1 MTWGG
6 RRSRWGS
13 EKEEAPRAI
22 SFTGIVKTILEVVPG
37 GVLRA
42 GKTAYADDANVGF
55 WLGVDTDGVAKL
67 NIGGALHYLKW
78 TGTALVVAG
87 DIKAGTVTGSVGVMG
102 GEITWAGGKGR
113 MDANGIAIRA
123 ASTAAGDRAYALEET
138 NGADMAWYTAYSS
151 FTFGGSEPG
160 LASHLVLRSRGIDG
174 VTAGAH
180 ARTQIE
186 AHSTTGHAHVLLSPT
201 NNAGELDIDIY
212 VDGAGAPH
220 SDFDGLVLGNIGD
233 AAAAG
238 DALNR
243 RTADVRYA
251 PLAGAHAAVTLGADA
266 DGLLEL
272 AGQQITLA
280 AQGANQVFVGP
291 VSGADAE
298 PTFRVLAAADLP
310 GASEGAR
317 GAVVLATQAEQEAGT
332 STGLVNR
339 PAYNALRKAGAGW
352 ALGTG
357 GRDRGAGACDLQQER
372 SGDDFVASGPYALI
386 AGGRD
391 NAATCEAGHAEGVST
406 LAGGWLASYVYT
418 CADRVMSGFSPALA
432 AGRVQP
438 GDSMR
443 VEFDGVWLDG
453 VIESVDISANALVL
467 ATDILGSDWESVV
480 RFWRSASGQVGAHA
494 EGVASHAEGY
504 ASHAEGN
511 ATRAEA
517 QQSHAEGSN
526 SHAKGWTSHAE
537 GFATH
542 ADGYVSHAEGYAS
555 CAAGNYAHA
564 EGNLSRVDGFAGHAE
579 GDHTSANGSHS
590 HAEGY
595 YSVADAAYSHAE
607 GKSGYASGGASHA
620 EGADCRAEGYASH
633 AAGSLSRAR
642 VHCQHAHAGGRFAST
657 GDAQAAAYV
666 LRRAITTHADTTW
679 YALYLDGLSA
689 LLTIPPD
696 SLWQYRV
703 LVVGTTQGAA
713 QRWAYRIEGAIVNDG
728 GATALVGAPTVTI
741 LSESDPAYEAVAA
754 ADDIAD
760 ALALRVRRN
769 GGSNYSVR
777 WVAAVDTVEVM
788 FPA

>member
-87 DIKAGTVTGSVGVMG
+87 DIRAGTVTGSVGVVG

-298 PTFRVLAAADLP
+298 PMFRALAAADLP
-310 GASEGAR
+310 GASESAP

-339 PAYNALRKAGAGW
+339 PAYNALRKVGAGW

-357 GRDRGAGACDLQQER
+357 GRDRGAGACDLQQGR
-372 SGDDFVASGPYALI
+372 SADDFVASGPYALI

-391 NAATCEAGHAEGVST
+391 NAATCEAGHAEGVFT

-418 CADRVMSGFSPALA
+418 CADRVMAGFSPALV
-432 AGRVQP
+432 AGGCCLAIAFGWNSMVFGWTRLLRASTSARILWFWRVISWVRIGSRWCGSGVP
-438 GDSMR
+438 PADRLVPTLKVWRVMPRATPAMR
-443 VEFDGVWLDG
+443 RAMSRVPRGSTVTLRV
-453 VIESVDISANALVL
+453 VILTRRVGPAMRRVSRPMLMATSVTPR
-467 ATDILGSDWESVV
+467 ATPVV
-480 RFWRSASGQVGAHA
+480 RR
-494 EGVASHAEGY
+494 
-504 ASHAEGN
+504 
-511 ATRAEA
+511 AT
-517 QQSHAEGSN
+517 
-526 SHAKGWTSHAE
+526 T
-537 GFATH
+537 
-542 ADGYVSHAEGYAS
+542 
-555 CAAGNYAHA
+555 
-564 EGNLSRVDGFAGHAE
+564 
-579 GDHTSANGSHS
+579 
-590 HAEGY
+590 
-595 YSVADAAYSHAE
+595 
-607 GKSGYASGGASHA
+607 
-620 EGADCRAEGYASH
+620 
-633 AAGSLSRAR
+633 
-642 VHCQHAHAGGRFAST
+642 
-657 GDAQAAAYV
+657 
-666 LRRAITTHADTTW
+666 
-679 YALYLDGLSA
+679 
-689 LLTIPPD
+689 LTPRGIC
-696 SLWQYRV
+696 L
-703 LVVGTTQGAA
+703 G
-713 QRWAYRIEGAIVNDG
+713 
-728 GATALVGAPTVTI
+728 
-741 LSESDPAYEAVAA
+741 
-754 ADDIAD
+754 
-760 ALALRVRRN
+760 
-769 GGSNYSVR
+769 
-777 WVAAVDTVEVM
+777 
-788 FPA
+788 